1 MSRKQIAFAFCALAI
16 MAVVIVYGRGQV
28 QKLKADKRANPPQAF
43 SQEQIYEQM
52 FRHYIALRRKADA
65 AEQAGQESASI
76 RSLYK
81 RQAKITDAQ
90 ANQLDA
96 IATDC
101 VSQLEKLD
109 ARAKQVIDQARAQV
123 PGGQLKKG
131 EEPPPP
137 PAELKALQRA
147 RDAKVLEAVN
157 KLRSQLGESEFARFD
172 EFVKRTIAGS
182 MKSSAPGDRQLPVRP
197 LQERASQRQ
206 QQ

>member
-1 MSRKQIAFAFCALAI
+1 MSRKRIAFAFCALAI

-28 QKLKADKRANPPQAF
+28 QKLKADKRANPPQTF

-52 FRHYIALRRKADA
+52 FRHYAALRRKAEDA
-65 AEQAGQESASI
+65 ERAGQDAASI

-81 RQAKITDAQ
+81 RQGKLTDAQ
-90 ANQLDA
+90 ASQLDA
-96 IATDC
+96 IASDC
-101 VSQLEKLD
+101 ISQLERFD
-109 ARAKQVIDQARAQV
+109 ARAKQLIDQARAQV

-147 RDAKVLEAVN
+147 REAKVLEAVN
-157 KLRSQLGESEFARFD
+157 KLRSQIGESEFARFD

-182 MKSSAPGDRQLPVRP
+182 MKSSAPGDRTLPIRP
-197 LQERASQRQ
+197 LQERASQGQR
-206 QQ
+206 